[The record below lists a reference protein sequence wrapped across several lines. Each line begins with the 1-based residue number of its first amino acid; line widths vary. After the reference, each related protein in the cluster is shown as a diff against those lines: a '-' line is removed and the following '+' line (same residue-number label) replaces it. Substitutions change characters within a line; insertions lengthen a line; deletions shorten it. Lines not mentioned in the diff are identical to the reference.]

1 MHRILSFPT
10 GAALLLL
17 AACQPSN
24 KPQPL
29 TGADSTAILKIA
41 TDYAAAWNKGNV
53 DGVLSLYTA
62 DAVRQLPDTVALKGA
77 NAIRTQLNTAMGTPM
92 RPTLN
97 IQTTTIVGRQD
108 LAVGAGTFTLTPPAP
123 PAPAKGAAPAA
134 PAPIVGKWLNV
145 TMKQADGHWKAVFD
159 AVTYDAPRPAPEA
172 AKPARRG
179 R

>member
-1 MHRILSFPT
+1 MRRTVSLT
-10 GAALLLL
+10 AGAALLLL

-29 TGADSTAILKIA
+29 TAADSTALTKIV

-53 DGVLSLYTA
+53 DGVVALYA
-62 DAVRQLPDTVALKGA
+62 SDAVRQLSDTVALKGA
-77 NAIRTQLNTAMGTPM
+77 NAIRTNLNSALGTPM
-92 RPTLN
+92 RPTLE
-97 IQTTTIVGRQD
+97 IEATTWLGRQD
-108 LAVGAGTFTLTPPAP
+108 LAVGAGTFALTPPAP

-134 PAPIVGKWLNV
+134 PAPLVGKWLNAV
-145 TMKQADGHWKAVFD
+145 TKQADGSWKIAFD
-159 AVTYDAPRPAPEA
+159 AITFDAPRPAPEA